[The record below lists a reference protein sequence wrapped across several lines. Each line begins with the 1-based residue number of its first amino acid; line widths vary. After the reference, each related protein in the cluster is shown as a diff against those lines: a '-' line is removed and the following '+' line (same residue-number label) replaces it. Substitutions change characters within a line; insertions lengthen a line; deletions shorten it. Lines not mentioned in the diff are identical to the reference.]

1 MMTRREAERGRR
13 AVPIAVRE
21 KVRAVSSDLGGQA
34 KLARVLGVS
43 PSRVSR
49 WLRTDDPD
57 PMNRRKVEGVEFVL
71 SRLLQTFGRE
81 TALKWLQGLNAHLGD
96 RRPIDLLG
104 GGRVAEVLEAIE
116 AEETGAYA

>member
-1 MMTRREAERGRR
+1 MP
-13 AVPIAVRE
+13 VAVRE

-49 WLRTDDPD
+49 WLRTDEPD
-57 PMNRRKVEGVEFVL
+57 PTNRRKVEGVEFVL
-71 SRLLQTFGRE
+71 SRLLETYRRE
-81 TALKWLQGLNAHLGD
+81 TALKWLQGINAHLGD

-104 GGRVAEVLEAIE
+104 RGRVAEVLEAIE